1 MTADRDQCDCS
12 FRIET
17 IVCLPISSVAATQ
30 NKFHCP
36 KANGFK
42 ILAKALCS

>member
-17 IVCLPISSVAATQ
+17 IVCLAMTCVAASQ
-30 NKFHCP
+30 NEFHCP
-36 KANGFK
+36 KASGFK